1 MCCANEI
8 HTRDKS
14 SLIVHSLGRHVQW
27 NVLLSHITAPA
38 IICIFHAPH
47 VFRLA
52 DLSFIFIRHIF
63 FSFSLCPSR
72 MFCQPFVFLFHE
84 NDITIDVASV
94 DLTIAVCFPPTGRRW
109 LCLLKLFLWLSF
121 HNNCMR
127 SKEIQNEL
135 FYVFF
140 CFVIF
145 PFSSFTLCVFQF
157 SYFGFF
163 SFRLFILFS
172 SFIPSIDGHSRYDI
186 LTYQNGCLTI
196 HEAKTAA
203 YKKIASFM
211 HTLAHSRISV
221 FNEENRKEQKKKK
234 QERKTSFAFLS
245 HLKILCT
252 REMKIDRHER
262 VDRERERTMLKEIK
276 EICVSFSM
284 YPIH

>member
-1 MCCANEI
+1 MECTAIAHNCTGDNLYI
-8 HTRDKS
+8 SRTSRFS
-14 SLIVHSLGRHVQW
+14 SRRFVVHFYS
-27 NVLLSHITAPA
+27 PY
-38 IICIFHAPH
+38 F
-47 VFRLA
+47 F
-52 DLSFIFIRHIF
+52 FIF
-63 FSFSLCPSR
+63 SLSLSYVLP
-72 MFCQPFVFLFHE
+72 
-84 NDITIDVASV
+84 
-94 DLTIAVCFPPTGRRW
+94 AVCFSLSWKWHNDWCCERRLNNRCVLSTDRPT
-109 LCLLKLFLWLSF
+109 LVVFIKAFFLWLSF

-234 QERKTSFAFLS
+234 
-245 HLKILCT
+245 T
-252 REMKIDRHER
+252 RAKNI
-262 VDRERERTMLKEIK
+262 V
-276 EICVSFSM
+276 CVFITFENFVHSGNENRPTRASG
-284 YPIH
+284 